1 MVVVVVVLSNG
12 HLLVFSLLVVV
23 HTQTL
28 DEFAADGAFLVEALK
43 FIARRPNGKEK
54 EGLGSLQHDTKDTT
68 TQQNSQ
74 PLSPRA
80 E

>member
-1 MVVVVVVLSNG
+1 MVVVQNNG

-23 HTQTL
+23 HTRTHG
-28 DEFAADGAFLVEALK
+28 DFAADGVFLVEALK

-68 TQQNSQ
+68 EHKNSQ
-74 PLSPRA
+74 PLSLRA